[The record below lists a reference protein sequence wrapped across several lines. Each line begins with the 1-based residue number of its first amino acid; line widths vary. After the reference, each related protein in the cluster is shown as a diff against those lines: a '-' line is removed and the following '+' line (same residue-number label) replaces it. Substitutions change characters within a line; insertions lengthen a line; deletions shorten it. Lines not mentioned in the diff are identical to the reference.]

1 MRTFF
6 DVGQRPHNSFVR
18 LPEVLAL
25 TGLSRSTTYSMIQQ
39 GRFPAPVK
47 LTAHASG
54 WRVGD
59 LDAWLADPAGWRPDA
74 ANDNTGEEAQ

>member
-1 MRTFF
+1 MANSY
-6 DVGQRPHNSFVR
+6 DAGQRPHNAFVR
-18 LPEVLAL
+18 LRDVLAL

-39 GRFPAPVK
+39 NRFPSPVK

-59 LDAWLADPAGWRPDA
+59 VNAWLADPSGWHPDA
-74 ANDNTGEEAQ
+74 ANDNTGGEA

>member
-1 MRTFF
+1 MCNSF
-6 DVGQRPHNSFVR
+6 DAGQRPQNAFVR
-18 LPEVLAL
+18 LPDVLAL

-39 GRFPAPVK
+39 NRFPAPVK

-59 LDAWLADPAGWRPDA
+59 VHAWLADSAGWHPDS
-74 ANDNTGEEAQ
+74 ANDNTGVGAQ